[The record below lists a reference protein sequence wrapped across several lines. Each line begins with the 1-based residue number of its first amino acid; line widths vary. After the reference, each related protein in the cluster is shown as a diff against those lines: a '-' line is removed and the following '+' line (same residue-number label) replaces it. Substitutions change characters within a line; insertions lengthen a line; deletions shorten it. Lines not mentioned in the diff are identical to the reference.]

1 MTDKVAK
8 LCTGVIYQVYLRSF
22 YDGNGDGIGDLV
34 GLREKLPA
42 IADLGCDAIWINPCY
57 PSPQH
62 DHGYDISD
70 YRSINPE
77 YGTFADF
84 LQLIEQ
90 AHAYDLQV
98 LMDIVPNHCSV
109 EHAWFQAALHSAPN
123 SPARNRFIFRSGRGE
138 NGELPPNNWQS
149 VFGGSAWS
157 RITEPSGE
165 AGQWYLHLFDSSQP
179 DFNWRNPEVAQ
190 EFLSILN
197 FWYDCGVDGFR
208 IDVAHGNFKS
218 ADLGDDTSPDFPYSY
233 NWRMWNQPEVHDIY
247 RSWRA
252 CGDERGGKY
261 LVGEVWLPAGV
272 AKGEYVRPDEL
283 HQAFA
288 FDLLVQPWK
297 ASEMRAA
304 IDFALAECAG
314 NNFPAWALAN
324 HDVHRAVTRYGQN
337 QVADN
342 PSAAAMIAAGRNF
355 AQTDIELGTRRA
367 LAAIALV
374 LALPGSTFI
383 YQGEELG
390 LPEYL
395 DIPDAARQD
404 PIWLRTQG
412 VDKGRDGCR
421 IPLPWDAEKQNFGFS
436 TAEKHKLWLPQP
448 EWFAKYARSR
458 QEKLS
463 DSFLAKYR
471 NLLKLRA
478 EIFHPNANLEWL
490 SDKDVSNVL
499 AFRAGCGACVVNLAA
514 QEFSVPSS
522 WNLTN
527 LAFNTAG
534 GCQAKIVPA
543 NSTSWYTCSN
553 SAQ

>member
-1 MTDKVAK
+1 MSDKVAK

-57 PSPQH
+57 PSPQY

-90 AHAYDLQV
+90 AHAYGLQV

-165 AGQWYLHLFDSSQP
+165 PGQWYLHLFDSSQP
-179 DFNWRNPEVAQ
+179 DFNWRNPEVVQ

-272 AKGEYVRPDEL
+272 AKDEYVRPDEL

-297 ASEMRAA
+297 APEMRAA

-355 AQTDIELGTRRA
+355 AQTDIELGTKRA

-404 PIWLRTQG
+404 PIWLRSQG
-412 VDKGRDGCR
+412 VDKGRRLPDTPTLGCR
-421 IPLPWDAEKQNFGFS
+421 K
-436 TAEKHKLWLPQP
+436 TK
-448 EWFAKYARSR
+448 
-458 QEKLS
+458 
-463 DSFLAKYR
+463 
-471 NLLKLRA
+471 
-478 EIFHPNANLEWL
+478 
-490 SDKDVSNVL
+490 
-499 AFRAGCGACVVNLAA
+499 FRFFYC
-514 QEFSVPSS
+514 
-522 WNLTN
+522 
-527 LAFNTAG
+527 
-534 GCQAKIVPA
+534 
-543 NSTSWYTCSN
+543 
-553 SAQ
+553 